1 MYTAEVEE
9 PRLLHV
15 LPGRLR
21 AHVPGRIGQAQD
33 IVETRLRRVPGI
45 RTARAN
51 PLTGNVLVLFDETL
65 VTAPSIVA
73 ALRALLVTPRDP
85 SEGKLLRVAG
95 GPKQLANGGHAHAP
109 VHGVIRGDLGGRA
122 QAAQAPP
129 DVLSDFSLVAVEHR
143 SVGVLITDTHRRRG
157 PRVMGPVADGW
168 TLDRRENGAGG
179 CPHGPHV
186 VDLLSIVSGV
196 MSVTASI
203 VSLCVSTG
211 PLSLIISGAE
221 ALRLC
226 SDLLARRTRRYTGQ
240 GEIGAMIGV
249 ISLGRPRCVVPLY
262 LLCWVNVT

>member
-21 AHVPGRIGQAQD
+21 AHVPGRIGRAQD

-85 SEGKLLRVAG
+85 PAGRPLLVAG
-95 GPKQLANGGHAHAP
+95 GPTQPARGGHAHAP

-122 QAAQAPP
+122 QVAQATPV
-129 DVLSDFSLVAVEHR
+129 VLSASSLVDYR

-157 PRVMGPVADGW
+157 PRVTGPMADGW
-168 TLDRRENGAGG
+168 TLDRRENGADS

-226 SDLLARRTRRYTGQ
+226 SDLLARRTRRYTALE
-240 GEIGAMIGV
+240 EIGAMV
-249 ISLGRPRCVVPLY
+249 DAISLGRPRYVVPLY
-262 LLCWVNVT
+262 LPRWVTVT

>member
-1 MYTAEVEE
+1 LYTAEVEE

-21 AHVPGRIGQAQD
+21 AHVPGRIGQARD
-33 IVETRLRRVPGI
+33 IVETRVRRVPGV

-109 VHGVIRGDLGGRA
+109 VRGVIRGDLGGRA

-129 DVLSDFSLVAVEHR
+129 DVLSASSPVDYR
-143 SVGVLITDTHRRRG
+143 PVGVLITDTHRRRG

-168 TLDRRENGAGG
+168 ILDRRENGAGG

-240 GEIGAMIGV
+240 GEIGAMVGV
-249 ISLGRPRCVVPLY
+249 ISLGRPRYVVPLY
-262 LLCWVNVT
+262 LPRWVTVT